1 MTEKDKLINDTSETF
16 KKCDSLFRI
25 VKTEKGFFI
34 SRKSAKLSE
43 LIFIIVF
50 LLIIP
55 ISVVYYETNKT
66 TIIIALIW
74 EIIIAYRLYQIMIS
88 DNKLDFDFKE
98 KRLTIKNIS
107 LILEHFILP
116 KNIELITIA
125 EFEFKKVKHT
135 KYGMSSLRLIAI
147 SENSEKHILNDFDSM
162 NGAKRIKFLIE
173 KLTYKTAGNTS

>member
-1 MTEKDKLINDTSETF
+1 
-16 KKCDSLFRI
+16 
-25 VKTEKGFFI
+25 
-34 SRKSAKLSE
+34 
-43 LIFIIVF
+43 
-50 LLIIP
+50 
-55 ISVVYYETNKT
+55 
-66 TIIIALIW
+66 
-74 EIIIAYRLYQIMIS
+74 MIS

-173 KLTYKTAGNTS
+173 KLRDKTAGNTS